1 MANETMSNPE
11 LCLSCN
17 EPLPTEVTKF
27 LTCSDCRYGYH
38 VGSCSGESNSK
49 GKNKNSKNNAWNCQT
64 CLTAKN
70 RGVHSPG
77 KQKPEQDPTLVQELA
92 AINKKLAEIMIL
104 STKVDSLMS
113 IKETVDQIEASTTL
127 ISSQYD
133 EILKKMD
140 HQSKEITALKKRV
153 EKVEGNQNDDEI
165 CRLKKEMNNLEQY
178 NRRQNM
184 EIHGLPLSANEN
196 LLNKLNDIA
205 NKLELPEL
213 TEKDVEG
220 LHRLPAKNG
229 KAPAVLVR
237 FLSRATRDLW
247 LAERKYL
254 KDEQSGIWF
263 LDNLTAMNKK
273 LLWML
278 KGKAEEKMYRFAW
291 QKNGKIFARKKQG
304 DRIIKIE
311 CEADLDKIV

>member
-1 MANETMSNPE
+1 
-11 LCLSCN
+11 
-17 EPLPTEVTKF
+17 
-27 LTCSDCRYGYH
+27 
-38 VGSCSGESNSK
+38 
-49 GKNKNSKNNAWNCQT
+49 
-64 CLTAKN
+64 
-70 RGVHSPG
+70 
-77 KQKPEQDPTLVQELA
+77 
-92 AINKKLAEIMIL
+92 MIL
-104 STKVDSLMS
+104 SAKVDSLML
-113 IKETVDQIEASTTL
+113 IKETVDQIEASTKL

-133 EILKKMD
+133 EILKKMEC
-140 HQSKEITALKKRV
+140 QSNEITALKKRV
-153 EKVEGNQNDDEI
+153 EKVEENRNDDGI
-165 CRLKKEMNNLEQY
+165 SKLKKEMNSLEQY
-178 NRRQNM
+178 TRRQNM

-196 LLNKLNDIA
+196 LLSKLNDIA
-205 NKLELPEL
+205 NKLELPAL

-237 FLSRATRDLW
+237 FVSRATRDLW
-247 LAERKYL
+247 LSERQYL
-254 KDEQSGIWF
+254 KDVQSGVWF

-278 KGKAEEKMYRFAW
+278 KGKAEEKKYQFVW